1 MYSKLGK
8 DLVAVGLQCER
19 CEVKN
24 GDKEPRGAMIS
35 ARRRM
40 YARAAVIGRWLLE
53 PIACSCSRTTVAGGK
68 KLSSPSCSSLLRCSV
83 DVCFVSASM
92 QRLDPGVVYSGRTHD
107 NKGGCRFRSVIFGG
121 KCPDMKGAKMSG
133 FRKRPMKSLKKM
145 PQEHMW
151 CFFCAS
157 SSKTI

>member
-1 MYSKLGK
+1 M
-8 DLVAVGLQCER
+8 GLQCER

-68 KLSSPSCSSLLRCSV
+68 KLSSPSCSSLLRCWV

-92 QRLDPGVVYSGRTHD
+92 QRLDPGVVYSGALLESKNYQRNYWVRT
-107 NKGGCRFRSVIFGG
+107 GGYRGRLCDPWTNMLMAVPADGCLWTLMLPSAWAGPILDLTRPLFR
-121 KCPDMKGAKMSG
+121 
-133 FRKRPMKSLKKM
+133 RWM
-145 PQEHMW
+145 PNL
-151 CFFCAS
+151 A
-157 SSKTI
+157 